1 MENAKILGK
10 QGSHSIANG
19 RTGKG
24 NEPIL
29 PEIGADYVR
38 ALRQRL
44 RDEQGLSVAR
54 FALELGAHTRSY
66 IKHVEG
72 GSLPVSGKLAREITE
87 LEKKMFPRR
96 KRRKKNWRTM
106 LVFFL

>member
-38 ALRQRL
+38 ALRNRL
-44 RDEQGLSVAR
+44 RDEQGWSVAR

-66 IKHVEG
+66 IKHIEG

-96 KRRKKNWRTM
+96 RRRKRNWRTM
-106 LVFFL
+106 IVVFL